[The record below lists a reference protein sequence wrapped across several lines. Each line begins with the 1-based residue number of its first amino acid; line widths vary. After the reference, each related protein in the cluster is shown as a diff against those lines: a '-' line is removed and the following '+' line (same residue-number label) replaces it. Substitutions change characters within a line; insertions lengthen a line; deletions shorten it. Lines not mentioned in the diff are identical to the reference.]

1 MDTRVGCTQLLWTHS
16 VGGEKVRT
24 TRLRIGQNCR
34 VVCTNFSGSFLV
46 SISSDVSL
54 RYEGSFLTCGG
65 NHLSTNWDI
74 HSVILLQLDMR
85 GLIPSIHPLLEHG
98 SFIGL
103 WFTTLYLFISPV
115 ESRCSAAIC
124 TGKEA
129 VGSWKSVHGLSLLL
143 PIRDGGSDAVDIP
156 DFFEQY

>member
-1 MDTRVGCTQLLWTHS
+1 MYVIEIALLPILPGDVCIKRGYSMDANTH
-16 VGGEKVRT
+16 
-24 TRLRIGQNCR
+24 
-34 VVCTNFSGSFLV
+34 FSGSFLV
-46 SISSDVSL
+46 SISFRESDVSL
-54 RYEGSFLTCGG
+54 RYEGSFLTCGC

-74 HSVILLQLDMR
+74 RSVILLQLDMR

-129 VGSWKSVHGLSLLL
+129 VGS
-143 PIRDGGSDAVDIP
+143 
-156 DFFEQY
+156 